1 MAEPVIRPRVRRV
14 PPAPPMT
21 HSTQHRVRIELNSRH
36 AEPEEDLH
44 LNLPQPAAPRSLRFN
59 ALVTDAFYVL
69 AGSALFAAAALA
81 RLGLPRQMPDY
92 QTMKRLTPVFV
103 GVPGL
108 LFAVYVLLSYTL
120 SNGTPGMKQ
129 AGLEV
134 RDFNGK
140 RASRKALYR
149 RGWAMVLSLAACGIG
164 LLWANCDSDTL
175 TLHDHIS
182 STYLTVRRRVRPPRA
197 RSAAAARRPASG
209 KMPRRPGQA

>member
-1 MAEPVIRPRVRRV
+1 MA
-14 PPAPPMT
+14 PAA
-21 HSTQHRVRIELNSRH
+21 QHRVRIELNSRH
-36 AEPEEDLH
+36 EEPEEDLH

-69 AGSALFAAAALA
+69 AGSALFAATALA
-81 RLGLPRQMPDY
+81 RLGLPQRMPDY
-92 QTMKRLTPVFV
+92 PTLKRLTPAFI

-108 LFAVYVLLSYTL
+108 LFAVYVLLSFTV
-120 SNGTPGMKQ
+120 SDGTPGMKQ

-134 RDFNGK
+134 RDFDGK
-140 RASRKALYR
+140 RANRKALRR

-182 STYLTVRRRVRPPRA
+182 STYLTVRRRTRPPKPRHAATVRKPAPGKTPRKPGRA
-197 RSAAAARRPASG
+197 
-209 KMPRRPGQA
+209 